1 MYLSKFLMNL
11 SAIFTA
17 AIARRPR
24 LCYSIYKSM
33 RNSKE
38 AAVLDTIYLDNASTT
53 FPKPACVPE
62 AMLRYITGCGSNIA
76 RGGYSAAYS
85 AEEMVFET
93 RERICSLFGGE
104 DSRCVVFTKNV
115 TESLNVL
122 LKGLLRPGDHVLV
135 SSMEHNAVM
144 RPLRQ
149 LEAQGV
155 TFSRIPCR
163 ADGTLIAEAAEP
175 LLRPSTRAVV
185 MTHASNVCGTLLPIA
200 AVGAFCQE
208 HGLRFFVDSAQTA
221 GVFPIDMEA
230 MHIDALAFTGHKGL
244 LGPQGI
250 GGFALRE
257 DLAAELS
264 PLIAGGTGSLSH
276 TEFMPDFLPDRFEAG
291 TMNLPGIAGLHAAL
305 GFLADTGLDAIRAH
319 ELSLTQRFLSGLAP
333 LCAAERVKLLG
344 LPGIEGR
351 AGVVSIQ
358 TPGRDLAD
366 IAFALDDR
374 FGIQTR
380 VGLHCAPA
388 AHQTLGSFPTGSI
401 RFSFG
406 FFNTEADVD
415 AALAALDILTKEAHH
430 GL

>member
-1 MYLSKFLMNL
+1 M
-11 SAIFTA
+11 
-17 AIARRPR
+17 P
-24 LCYSIYKSM
+24 
-33 RNSKE
+33 
-38 AAVLDTIYLDNASTT
+38 IYLDNASTT
-53 FPKPACVPE
+53 FPKPACVAQ
-62 AMLRYITGCGSNIA
+62 AMLDYLTRCGSNVS
-76 RGGYSAAYS
+76 RGGYRSAYA
-85 AEEMVFET
+85 AEELVFST
-93 RERICSLFGGE
+93 RERLAALFHAP
-104 DSRCVVFTKNV
+104 DCKCVCFTKNV

-122 LKGLLRPGDHVLV
+122 LKGVLHPGDHVLV

-163 ADGTLIAEAAEP
+163 PDGTLISEAMEG
-175 LLRPSTRAVV
+175 LLQPNTRLVV

-200 AVGAFCQE
+200 EVGAFCAA

-244 LGPQGI
+244 LGPQGL

-257 DLAAELS
+257 DLAAELT
-264 PLIAGGTGSLSH
+264 PLLAGGTGSLSH
-276 TEFMPDFLPDRFEAG
+276 TELMPDFLPDRFEAG

-305 GFLADTGLDAIRAH
+305 AFLSDTGLDAIRAH
-319 ELSLTQRFLSGLAP
+319 ELTLTGRFLSGLAP
-333 LCAAERVKLLG
+333 LCAAERIKLLG
-344 LPGIEGR
+344 PPGIVGR
-351 AGVVSIQ
+351 VGVVSIQ

-366 IAFALDDR
+366 VAFALDDR

-388 AHQTLGSFPTGSI
+388 AHRTLVSFPTGSI

-406 FFNTEADVD
+406 YFNTEADVD
-415 AALAALDILTKEAHH
+415 AALSALDTLTKEAPH